1 MAIAVGQTGIRAYGQ
16 ERAPFRGVRLSP
28 ELANVLLVIP
38 ALNEEAGLRVVLAQ
52 ARELGVA
59 TLVLDG
65 GSSDRSV
72 EVAEEHEVEVL
83 HVRRGKGRAWQD
95 FLDSVPYDDWEYV
108 AMVDA
113 DGSYDLSALPRL
125 VQTLPDMA
133 VGMRCREPGS
143 TPLHRLLG
151 GSALTWAASL
161 ITLRRCPDV
170 LSGFRVIRSDCL
182 RRVPFESEEFGLEAE
197 MTIEFLR
204 RGYRLSWVPC
214 AYLPRYGESKLRP
227 LRDGI
232 DILRTM
238 LRTRLRRL

>member
-1 MAIAVGQTGIRAYGQ
+1 MAIAVRQPRNPAIGQGTAL
-16 ERAPFRGVRLSP
+16 ESSLSP
-28 ELANVLLVIP
+28 KLANVLLVIP

-72 EVAEEHEVEVL
+72 EVAEENDVEVL

-95 FLDSVPYDDWEYV
+95 FLDVVPYDDWEYV

-125 VQTLPDMA
+125 VETRPDMA
-133 VGMRCREPGS
+133 VGLRCREPGS

-161 ITLRRCPDV
+161 ITQRRCPDV

-227 LRDGI
+227 LQDGI

>member
-1 MAIAVGQTGIRAYGQ
+1 
-16 ERAPFRGVRLSP
+16 
-28 ELANVLLVIP
+28 
-38 ALNEEAGLRVVLAQ
+38 
-52 ARELGVA
+52 
-59 TLVLDG
+59 
-65 GSSDRSV
+65 
-72 EVAEEHEVEVL
+72 
-83 HVRRGKGRAWQD
+83 
-95 FLDSVPYDDWEYV
+95 
-108 AMVDA
+108 
-113 DGSYDLSALPRL
+113 
-125 VQTLPDMA
+125 
-133 VGMRCREPGS
+133 
-143 TPLHRLLG
+143 LLG

-227 LRDGI
+227 LQDGI

>member
-1 MAIAVGQTGIRAYGQ
+1 MAIAVGQSGKLAIGQGIAL
-16 ERAPFRGVRLSP
+16 ESSLSP

-38 ALNEEAGLRVVLAQ
+38 ALNEEAGLRIVLAQ

-72 EVAEEHEVEVL
+72 EVAQEHDVEVL
-83 HVRRGKGRAWQD
+83 HVRRGKGRAWRD
-95 FLDSVPYDDWEYV
+95 FLDTVPYDDWEYV

-125 VQTLPDMA
+125 VESQPDMA
-133 VGMRCREPGS
+133 VGLRCRKRGS

-151 GSALTWAASL
+151 GAALTWAASL
-161 ITLRRCPDV
+161 ITMQRCPDV

-227 LRDGI
+227 LQDGI